1 MRNNYL
7 IIRKRALSLDSFRYT
22 DQRQYIAKRDDGALQ
37 PCIHSMVPLFL
48 SIIGVTFLSL
58 VAMAVLMVPH
68 DRINHT
74 TTTPI
79 VLFIAFVMTG
89 IGSGLLFGDY
99 RLMYAVGPKCYDGRR
114 RFWFEEEEERKM
126 LAQKDDVFGDGKPVT
141 PLRKFYRSLKL
152 AFSSRSPR

>member
-1 MRNNYL
+1 MRNNYI
-7 IIRKRALSLDSFRYT
+7 IIRKRALSVDSFRYT

-37 PCIHSMVPLFL
+37 PCIHSLLPLFM
-48 SIIGVTFLSL
+48 SIIGMTFLAL
-58 VAMAVLMVPH
+58 VAMAVLMVPPAN
-68 DRINHT
+68 INQ

-89 IGSGLLFGDY
+89 IGAGLLFGDY

-126 LAQKDDVFGDGKPVT
+126 VAQRENHDG
-141 PLRKFYRSLKL
+141 
-152 AFSSRSPR
+152 

>member
-1 MRNNYL
+1 MRNNYI

-68 DRINHT
+68 DRIDQ
-74 TTTPI
+74 TTTPM

>member
-68 DRINHT
+68 DNINH